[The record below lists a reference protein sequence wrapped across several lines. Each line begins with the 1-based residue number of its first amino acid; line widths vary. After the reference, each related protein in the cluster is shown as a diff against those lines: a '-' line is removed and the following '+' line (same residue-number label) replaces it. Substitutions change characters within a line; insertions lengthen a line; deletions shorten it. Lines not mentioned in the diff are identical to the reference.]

1 MNAGEVVL
9 LSTIDRMMIGKY
21 EIYAACSRTPPIVT
35 TTTANPLA
43 LALDPHL
50 SCCVVSV
57 LAMGL
62 HCMSVSEK
70 VDVIFTYPLG

>member
-1 MNAGEVVL
+1 MQQN
-9 LSTIDRMMIGKY
+9 SSHRHNHSKSS
-21 EIYAACSRTPPIVT
+21 CSY
-35 TTTANPLA
+35 